1 MLKEIKYECGW
12 LTGGGMDNKG
22 FSIIG
27 GGEGGFSDTGKGL
40 ALRPRER

>member
-1 MLKEIKYECGW
+1 MIGL
-12 LTGGGMDNKG
+12 LTDGGIDITG

-27 GGEGGFSDTGKGL
+27 GGEGGLSDTGKGL